1 MVARYGGRRPAH
13 EIRESRI
20 LSLQQKYSDVLKKSG
35 LDNWEQ
41 MDDLDDGGEVPIM
54 TFKSP
59 FDDRKFVENLKN

>member
-1 MVARYGGRRPAH
+1 MVARYSGRRPADA
-13 EIRESRI
+13 IRESRI

-41 MDDLDDGGEVPIM
+41 MDDLDDGGEIPIM

-59 FDDRKFVENLKN
+59 FDDKNFVKKLKN